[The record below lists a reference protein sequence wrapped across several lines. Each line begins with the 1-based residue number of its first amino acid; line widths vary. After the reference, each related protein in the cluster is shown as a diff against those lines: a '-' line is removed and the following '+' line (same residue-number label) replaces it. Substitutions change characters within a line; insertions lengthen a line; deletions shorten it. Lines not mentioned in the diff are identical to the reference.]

1 MVLSCISGQI
11 QNAVLLPHQKE
22 VGQAGH
28 YPRPFR
34 NQANLEH
41 SVTLLCPAKG
51 GAPLCVA
58 EQSHWQVRPH
68 VHSEAGLAY

>member
-1 MVLSCISGQI
+1 MVLSCISGPI

-34 NQANLEH
+34 NQVNLEH
-41 SVTLLCPAKG
+41 SVALLYPARVV
-51 GAPLCVA
+51 LRYVW
-58 EQSHWQVRPH
+58 QSRATGRSVPTCTPRQ
-68 VHSEAGLAY
+68 G